1 MKKTDEGHKPGV
13 GRLAD
18 KISLFEHSAERVN
31 KQTFQTPRSADVSPV
46 RKATERLKANFLLSD
61 QRSRS
66 VEHYDKAR
74 SSSASPARE
83 RPMTIKERARNFTEA
98 SKTHD
103 MAVLPPKSAMTG
115 MSQKS
120 TSSVT
125 VVASKSGG
133 LDSQGK
139 LDTKEQ
145 IQTNT
150 MSEIAFKPDGLDTT
164 ALGGKISIL
173 KEQPTDSKLDT
184 VVSKTANQGKK
195 LNSVEANVSAKGP
208 GDSVELTNNIS
219 EQSKEPSRT
228 GSRSKRRK
236 SREST
241 KPINPNSENK
251 ADSSTSK
258 PVVTAINQEQV
269 DDTETASASK
279 QLTEKVSLPDKA
291 ERNTSDEQSLSDTK
305 QKAFN
310 KEPEVVDKQEKPL
323 HSSFIKENID
333 KPVSRQ
339 APEPSVNKDEP
350 DTAACSTGTKTPI
363 DEDTVI
369 LSQKEETAGGHSLL
383 FTQEREKASEDIR
396 ESPASSSSPA
406 VKQQI
411 EKQEPPVKHSKLDKE
426 LSGQSEQ
433 KSKEKVREPNKNDRG
448 QTQQPQHKDT
458 ELINQAESKDME
470 KLGKSDK
477 INWTEKTDKETP
489 QQLLHSNK
497 NIKDSDRGQ
506 TISEREESVAM
517 GDDRKNAEKI
527 RAVREKR
534 KPETRQP
541 EPASE
546 SSEKTPS
553 IPPAQTQHVRQTT
566 TAHAQKA
573 PVRAVTQ
580 TNEEALSGTMSDKEP
595 SKGETN
601 VSTELPTKSTESPGT
616 ATESGMTAA
625 EPKPESVLVEQMDNA
640 PDDSCTHGA
649 NDAELSS
656 AKPITQATTTVEEV
670 TVKATSDSPALIT
683 AQANSMSEKD
693 PSVKESTRISVSKS
707 VSSEGAGQD
716 DGKNTSTVTSVPSEV
731 KLSGDF
737 MKLTP
742 GRPQCDAS
750 KNTWS
755 TSDITS
761 LKGAEK
767 MERQPAD
774 STAFFS
780 TVNVVEKTAEKTF
793 PLPITELPPVGNG
806 DISPHPQPHTVKK
819 EMVNDKPSHTP
830 KAPSSSEAKKL
841 IPDSIQRLSMK
852 KLHFPRG
859 LSKDDSATRQ
869 DAPSSWLD
877 VDLPKQKLK
886 VPAPKLSYSG
896 SESNLLDT
904 SGELDD
910 DDFVEK
916 IKKLC
921 APFSLPPRKHN
932 PLRPPQPP
940 FVMPAIKEDRFEKTF
955 DPEEFKFGLRKK
967 SKYTIDTTPST
978 LAKLQNLEVKSGLKP
993 ARASLADRSILLNS
1007 LDIHSRLK
1015 TPVKDEEDVNEEKDE
1030 QIKVKSRL
1038 EGSCVFSSLT
1048 SSILRGK
1055 RNGVQA
1061 EGTNSGEVSPSE
1073 SSQLSPP
1080 PLSQPSPPSP
1090 TATAPLKDTLAKQSP
1105 APSNR
1110 EEAQAVEVVVSDSGP
1125 PLPSFNDIKLPDY
1138 LEKYLPREPTKPVQN
1153 IQGQEQ
1159 VKNEVSIFCMF
1170 LSPIKMI

>member
-1 MKKTDEGHKPGV
+1 MKKIDEEHKPGV
-13 GRLAD
+13 GRIAD
-18 KISLFEHSAERVN
+18 KISLFEHPAERVN

-46 RKATERLKANFLLSD
+46 RKATERLKVNFLLSE

-66 VEHYDKAR
+66 VESYDKAR

-103 MAVLPPKSAMTG
+103 MAALPPKSAMTG

-125 VVASKSGG
+125 VAASKSGG

-150 MSEIAFKPDGLDTT
+150 MSEIAFKPDTT
-164 ALGGKISIL
+164 ALGGKISIP

-184 VVSKTANQGKK
+184 AASKTANQGTKP
-195 LNSVEANVSAKGP
+195 NSVEANVSAKGS
-208 GDSVELTNNIS
+208 GDSVELTINIS

-228 GSRSKRRK
+228 GSHSKRRK
-236 SREST
+236 SREPT

-251 ADSSTSK
+251 ADSSTSN

-291 ERNTSDEQSLSDTK
+291 EGNTSDEQSLSDTK

-310 KEPEVVDKQEKPL
+310 KELEVVDKQEKPL
-323 HSSFIKENID
+323 HSSFIKENTD

-339 APEPSVNKDEP
+339 APEPSVNKDER

-363 DEDTVI
+363 DKDTVI

-396 ESPASSSSPA
+396 ESPASPPSPA

-433 KSKEKVREPNKNDRG
+433 KSKGKVRESNKNDRG
-448 QTQQPQHKDT
+448 QTQQPQHKDI

-477 INWTEKTDKETP
+477 TNRMEKTDKDTP
-489 QQLLHSNK
+489 QELLHSNK
-497 NIKDSDRGQ
+497 NIKDSDGEQ
-506 TISEREESVAM
+506 NISEREGSVAM

-566 TAHAQKA
+566 TTHAQKA
-573 PVRAVTQ
+573 PVCAVTQ

-616 ATESGMTAA
+616 ATESGMIAA
-625 EPKPESVLVEQMDNA
+625 EPQPESVLVEQMDNA

-649 NDAELSS
+649 NDAELST
-656 AKPITQATTTVEEV
+656 AKPITQATTIVEEV
-670 TVKATSDSPALIT
+670 TVKAISDSPALIT
-683 AQANSMSEKD
+683 AQAHSMSEKD
-693 PSVKESTRISVSKS
+693 SSFKEPTRISVSKS

-742 GRPQCDAS
+742 GRPQCAAS
-750 KNTWS
+750 KNTWT
-755 TSDITS
+755 TSDIAS

-767 MERQPAD
+767 RERQPAD

-780 TVNVVEKTAEKTF
+780 KVNVVEKTAEKTF
-793 PLPITELPPVGNG
+793 PLMGGNG
-806 DISPHPQPHTVKK
+806 DVSPHPQPHTVKK
-819 EMVNDKPSHTP
+819 EMVNDKPSQTP
-830 KAPSSSEAKKL
+830 KAPTSSEANKL
-841 IPDSIQRLSMK
+841 IPDSIQRFSKK
-852 KLHFPRG
+852 KLHLPWG

-886 VPAPKLSYSG
+886 VPVPKLSYSG

-967 SKYTIDTTPST
+967 NKYTLDTTPST
-978 LAKLQNLEVKSGLKP
+978 LAKLQNLEAKSGLKP
-993 ARASLADRSILLNS
+993 ARASLADRSILLSS

-1015 TPVKDEEDVNEEKDE
+1015 TPNKGEEDVNEGKDE

-1048 SSILRGK
+1048 SSIFRGK
-1055 RNGVQA
+1055 RDGVQA

-1073 SSQLSPP
+1073 SPQLSPP
-1080 PLSQPSPPSP
+1080 PLSQPTPPSP

-1110 EEAQAVEVVVSDSGP
+1110 EEAQAVEAVVSDSGP

-1153 IQGQEQ
+1153 IQVQEQ
-1159 VKNEVSIFCMF
+1159 VKNEVSIFCF
-1170 LSPIKMI
+1170 CHQSK